1 MYSVTYK
8 LKKIKL
14 KIMEKK
20 LNNRQVITKM
30 LREMSDGDICIL
42 RERIVTMS
50 KEVVE
55 NKVDV
60 LKSMENHFINGEWYV
75 SVMETIYEKTKFT
88 D

>member
-1 MYSVTYK
+1 M
-8 LKKIKL
+8 
-14 KIMEKK
+14 MEKK

>member
-1 MYSVTYK
+1 
-8 LKKIKL
+8 
-14 KIMEKK
+14 MEKK

-75 SVMETIYEKTKFT
+75 SVMETIYEKTKFA

>member
-14 KIMEKK
+14 KMMEKK